1 MSTFSLGIGIVYS
14 LQVMKMVI
22 NIVSNY
28 LTILGILTF
37 VMYQLPLHRMVNIIF
52 SNYGKNQNRVS
63 GILRFLLPF
72 ILNRA
77 NDVMLYSPNFNSPLK
92 EGEFMKPN

>member
-1 MSTFSLGIGIVYS
+1 
-14 LQVMKMVI
+14 MKMVI

-37 VMYQLPLHRMVNIIF
+37 IMYQPLLHRMVNIIF

-77 NDVMLYSPNFNSPLK
+77 NDVMFYSPNFNSPLK
-92 EGEFMKPN
+92 QDEFMKPN